1 MMNQKDFEKMAEEYG
16 GVIRGLIEGEDPDLR
31 FILVLATPNCAEEDR
46 VLSTIG
52 TNFGMKETT
61 INVLETIIEQ
71 YRKDEK
77 AD

>member
-16 GVIRGLIEGEDPDLR
+16 GVIRGLIEGEDSDLR
-31 FILVLATPNCAEEDR
+31 YILVLATPNCEEADR
-46 VLSTIG
+46 VLTTIG

-71 YRKDEK
+71 YRKDVK